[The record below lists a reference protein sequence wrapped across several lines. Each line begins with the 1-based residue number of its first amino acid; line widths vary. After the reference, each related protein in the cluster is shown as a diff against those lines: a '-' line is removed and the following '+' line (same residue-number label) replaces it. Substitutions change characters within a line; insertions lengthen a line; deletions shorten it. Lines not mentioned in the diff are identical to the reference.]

1 MTVPRD
7 WGRTEGTFKVASV
20 IVHQLMLEFGSEL
33 HRVRGCQ
40 PIFGQM
46 LELQDRR
53 LLGQEV
59 APVAI
64 HLEIRSM
71 PGLEGFA
78 QGLEIRKFIQ
88 FDPVASPVVL
98 LPGRRSRPSGLGA
111 FAVNDKAYLL
121 HAQRVAIA
129 ANAPTQD
136 DMWPEVPFLN
146 AVVWN
151 SKLMCGQET
160 FGAFS
165 LERGVVA
172 DRRFSGLSG
181 RTALAGLASQG
192 PCNFGAI

>member
-1 MTVPRD
+1 M
-7 WGRTEGTFKVASV
+7 G
-20 IVHQLMLEFGSEL
+20 
-33 HRVRGCQ
+33 
-40 PIFGQM
+40 
-46 LELQDRR
+46 
-53 LLGQEV
+53 
-59 APVAI
+59 
-64 HLEIRSM
+64 
-71 PGLEGFA
+71 
-78 QGLEIRKFIQ
+78 
-88 FDPVASPVVL
+88 SPVVL
-98 LPGRRSRPSGLGA
+98 RPGSWSRRLG
-111 FAVNDKAYLL
+111 FAPCAVSDKAYLL
-121 HAQRVAIA
+121 HAQGVAIV
-129 ANAPTQD
+129 ANSPTQD